1 MYRKG
6 MLGREAMARAVG
18 LTLTVVLLLAVPAL
32 AQEGEE
38 GGLAVGDEAP
48 GFSLKGSDGKTYSIE
63 QFKGKKP
70 VILAFFPKAFTPG

>member
-1 MYRKG
+1 MYRVG
-6 MLGREAMARAVG
+6 MLGRGAMARAAG
-18 LTLTVVLLLAVPAL
+18 LVLSIFLVLAAPAF

-48 GFSLKGSDGKTYSIE
+48 GFSLKGSDGDTYTLE
-63 QFKGKKP
+63 QFKAKKP

>member
-18 LTLTVVLLLAVPAL
+18 LALSVVLLLAVPAL

-38 GGLAVGDEAP
+38 GGLTVGDEAP

>member
-6 MLGREAMARAVG
+6 MLGREAMGRAVG
-18 LTLTVVLLLAVPAL
+18 LALAVILLLAVPAL

-48 GFSLKGSDGKTYSIE
+48 GFSLKGSDGKTYTLK
-63 QFKGKKP
+63 QFKGKMP

>member
-48 GFSLKGSDGKTYSIE
+48 GFSLKGSDGKTYSLE

>member
-1 MYRKG
+1 MCRKG
-6 MLGREAMARAVG
+6 MLGKEAMARAVG
-18 LTLTVVLLLAVPAL
+18 LALPVILLLAVSAL

-38 GGLAVGDEAP
+38 RGLAVGDEAP
-48 GFSLKGSDGKTYSIE
+48 GFSLKGSDGKTYSLD

>member
-6 MLGREAMARAVG
+6 MLVREAMARAVG

>member
-6 MLGREAMARAVG
+6 MLGREAMGRAVG
-18 LTLTVVLLLAVPAL
+18 LALAVILLLAVPAL

-38 GGLAVGDEAP
+38 GGLAVGDEAL
-48 GFSLKGSDGKTYSIE
+48 GFSLKGSDGKTYTLE